1 MRAVRNLLGWIV
13 WALLVAGATLAIG
26 VIWFPQLPVRQP
38 LAFNHAKHKKM
49 ACVVC
54 HRGVETRAY
63 ATIPDM
69 NTCLNCHAAPPV
81 KDATAIAIWNAAAM
95 AKHIGWQRITR
106 IPDHVYFSHRRHVD
120 LAQLDCAACHGDM
133 ADRTTPPA
141 HPLTRI
147 SMNNC
152 LDCHR
157 QQSAS
162 TDCAR
167 CHK

>member
-1 MRAVRNLLGWIV
+1 MRPAANFALWTVWGLFVAV
-13 WALLVAGATLAIG
+13 ATLAIG

-38 LAFNHAKHKKM
+38 LAFNHVRHQPM
-49 ACVVC
+49 ACVLC
-54 HRGVETRAY
+54 HRGVETRAF
-63 ATIPDM
+63 AGIPDIA
-69 NTCLNCHAAPPV
+69 TCLNCHATPPV
-81 KDATAIAIWNAAAM
+81 KTPAEVATWNTAVQAQHMTWHTA
-95 AKHIGWQRITR
+95 TR
-106 IPDHVYFSHRRHVD
+106 LPDHVYFSHRRHVE
-120 LAQLDCAACHGDM
+120 LVQLDCAACHGNM

-141 HPLTRI
+141 QPLKPI